1 MRYINLHHIL
11 CTLLLLTSS
20 TIVYAQGKVSLGLE
34 VEPKGS
40 ATITC
45 TDEQGR
51 SYDSWDKVPQG
62 TLLTITATPNA
73 GYKIDF
79 IWLDGVK
86 YKDDTLTP
94 LLDSEGRATI
104 KHTAT
109 GYMLSY
115 TVYLDKVETPQP
127 KDFTITIAEPNSA
140 HGRIA
145 VVDFYTKEE
154 IQDKAKVQP
163 ETIIE
168 VTAFEYEGFEIE
180 SLQIGEKQLSR
191 DELNISDHA
200 TEGIQYTV
208 QSDVSIVA
216 TYKPTAQECEV
227 TITAPDESHGRIAV
241 VDFYTKEEIQDK
253 AKVQPGTI
261 IEVTAFEYE
270 GFEIESLQIGEKQF
284 SRDELNISDH
294 ATEGIQYTVQSDISI
309 AATYKAKEQ
318 KASISWITPPATEG
332 TLKVLSSSGTEL
344 NMPSTLPIGDQITIV
359 VTPQDGYIIE
369 GIRINTLFIPA
380 SSLTASTEGGS
391 LYHHRLSE
399 DVEISAAFKPI
410 TPPTYTLS
418 FSWPKSV
425 DTLVTATCGG
435 KTITSGVLLHEG
447 DEVTFSLQDN
457 DNYIVDHWKVN
468 GSTNAMGSPTL
479 KLTMPNES
487 VNVELLVKEVKKHKV
502 SFQFNGEGGM
512 VTALANGLVVSSG
525 ASLLEGTE
533 ITFEAHPFEDEGY
546 TIEKW
551 TYNGEI
557 VNDKNPVYRVTLN
570 ADINVS
576 VQFVKADAI
585 PTISIDNKFS
595 PCYHPVGQVWII
607 PFGKSIWQLH
617 SISGDLI
624 AEGESDAVEAYAL
637 PSGVY
642 LLTINNTSYKVVK
655 P

>member
-45 TDEQGR
+45 TDEQGH
-51 SYDSWDKVPQG
+51 SYDSWDKVLQG

-73 GYKIDF
+73 GYKIAF

-140 HGRIA
+140 HGRIS

-200 TEGIQYTV
+200 TEGV
-208 QSDVSIVA
+208 
-216 TYKPTAQECEV
+216 
-227 TITAPDESHGRIAV
+227 
-241 VDFYTKEEIQDK
+241 
-253 AKVQPGTI
+253 
-261 IEVTAFEYE
+261 
-270 GFEIESLQIGEKQF
+270 
-284 SRDELNISDH
+284 
-294 ATEGIQYTVQSDISI
+294 QYTVQSDISI

-332 TLKVLSSSGTEL
+332 TLKVLSSSGNEL

>member
-62 TLLTITATPNA
+62 TLLTITTTPNT

-115 TVYLDKVETPQP
+115 TAYLDKVETPQP

-200 TEGIQYTV
+200 TEGVQYTV
-208 QSDVSIVA
+208 Q
-216 TYKPTAQECEV
+216 
-227 TITAPDESHGRIAV
+227 G
-241 VDFYTKEEIQDK
+241 
-253 AKVQPGTI
+253 
-261 IEVTAFEYE
+261 
-270 GFEIESLQIGEKQF
+270 
-284 SRDELNISDH
+284 
-294 ATEGIQYTVQSDISI
+294 DISI

-332 TLKVLSSSGTEL
+332 TLKVLSSSGAEL
-344 NMPSTLPIGDQITIV
+344 IMPSTLPIGDQITIV

-380 SSLTASTEGGS
+380 SSLTASAEGGK

-399 DVEISAAFKPI
+399 DVEISVAFKPI
-410 TPPTYTLS
+410 TPPTYKLS

-425 DTLVTATCGG
+425 DTLVTVTCGD
-435 KTITSGVLLHEG
+435 KTITSGAQLHEG
-447 DEVTFSLQDN
+447 DEVIFSLQDN

-468 GSTNAMGSPTL
+468 GSTNAMGSPML
-479 KLTMPNES
+479 KLTMPNEP
-487 VNVELLVKEVKKHKV
+487 VNVELLVKEVKKYKV

-546 TIEKW
+546 TIEQW
-551 TYNGEI
+551 TYNGNI
-557 VNDKNPVYRVTLN
+557 VNDKNPVYKVTLN
-570 ADINVS
+570 ANINVS
-576 VQFVKADAI
+576 VQFVKADAT
-585 PTISIDNKFS
+585 PTISIDNKLS
-595 PCYHPVGQVWII
+595 PCYHPVEQVWII
-607 PFGKSIWQLH
+607 PFGKSIWRLH
-617 SISGDLI
+617 NLSGDLI
-624 AEGESDAVEAYAL
+624 AAGESDAVEAYAL
-637 PSGVY
+637 PSGIY
-642 LLTINNTSYKVVK
+642 LLTINNTSYKVIK

>member
-208 QSDVSIVA
+208 QSD
-216 TYKPTAQECEV
+216 
-227 TITAPDESHGRIAV
+227 
-241 VDFYTKEEIQDK
+241 
-253 AKVQPGTI
+253 
-261 IEVTAFEYE
+261 
-270 GFEIESLQIGEKQF
+270 
-284 SRDELNISDH
+284 
-294 ATEGIQYTVQSDISI
+294 ISI

-359 VTPQDGYIIE
+359 VTPQDGYTIE

-447 DEVTFSLQDN
+447 DEVLFSLQDN

>member
-1 MRYINLHHIL
+1 MRYINLHHLL

-73 GYKIDF
+73 GYKIAF

-140 HGRIA
+140 HGRIS

-180 SLQIGEKQLSR
+180 SLQIGEKQL
-191 DELNISDHA
+191 
-200 TEGIQYTV
+200 
-208 QSDVSIVA
+208 
-216 TYKPTAQECEV
+216 
-227 TITAPDESHGRIAV
+227 
-241 VDFYTKEEIQDK
+241 
-253 AKVQPGTI
+253 
-261 IEVTAFEYE
+261 
-270 GFEIESLQIGEKQF
+270 

-447 DEVTFSLQDN
+447 DEVLFSLQDN

>member
-45 TDEQGR
+45 TDEQGH

-73 GYKIDF
+73 GYKIAF

-140 HGRIA
+140 HGRIS

-208 QSDVSIVA
+208 QSD
-216 TYKPTAQECEV
+216 
-227 TITAPDESHGRIAV
+227 
-241 VDFYTKEEIQDK
+241 
-253 AKVQPGTI
+253 
-261 IEVTAFEYE
+261 
-270 GFEIESLQIGEKQF
+270 
-284 SRDELNISDH
+284 
-294 ATEGIQYTVQSDISI
+294 ISI

-332 TLKVLSSSGTEL
+332 TLKVLSSSGNEL

-585 PTISIDNKFS
+585 PTLSIDNKFS

>member
-51 SYDSWDKVPQG
+51 SYNSWDKVPQG

-140 HGRIA
+140 HGRIS

-200 TEGIQYTV
+200 TEGV
-208 QSDVSIVA
+208 
-216 TYKPTAQECEV
+216 
-227 TITAPDESHGRIAV
+227 
-241 VDFYTKEEIQDK
+241 
-253 AKVQPGTI
+253 
-261 IEVTAFEYE
+261 
-270 GFEIESLQIGEKQF
+270 
-284 SRDELNISDH
+284 
-294 ATEGIQYTVQSDISI
+294 QYTVQSDISI

-447 DEVTFSLQDN
+447 DEVLFSLQDN

>member
-1 MRYINLHHIL
+1 M
-11 CTLLLLTSS
+11 TG
-20 TIVYAQGKVSLGLE
+20 VQ
-34 VEPKGS
+34 
-40 ATITC
+40 TC
-45 TDEQGR
+45 ALPI
-51 SYDSWDKVPQG
+51 S
-62 TLLTITATPNA
+62 
-73 GYKIDF
+73 
-79 IWLDGVK
+79 
-86 YKDDTLTP
+86 
-94 LLDSEGRATI
+94 
-104 KHTAT
+104 
-109 GYMLSY
+109 
-115 TVYLDKVETPQP
+115 
-127 KDFTITIAEPNSA
+127 
-140 HGRIA
+140 

-227 TITAPDESHGRIAV
+227 TITAPDESHGRISV

-253 AKVQPGTI
+253 ARVQPETI

-270 GFEIESLQIGEKQF
+270 GFEIESLQIGEKQL

-294 ATEGIQYTVQSDISI
+294 ATEGVQYTVQSDISI

-344 NMPSTLPIGDQITIV
+344 IMPSTLPIGDQITIV
-359 VTPQDGYIIE
+359 VTPQDGYTIE

-380 SSLTASTEGGS
+380 SSLTASAEGGK

-399 DVEISAAFKPI
+399 DVEISVAFKPI
-410 TPPTYTLS
+410 TPPTYKLS

-425 DTLVTATCGG
+425 DTLVTVTCGD
-435 KTITSGVLLHEG
+435 KTITSGAQLHEG
-447 DEVTFSLQDN
+447 DEVIFSLQDN

-468 GSTNAMGSPTL
+468 GSTNAMGSPML
-479 KLTMPNES
+479 KLTMPNEP
-487 VNVELLVKEVKKHKV
+487 VNVELLVKDVKKYKV

-546 TIEKW
+546 TIEQW
-551 TYNGEI
+551 TYNGNI
-557 VNDKNPVYRVTLN
+557 VNDKNPVYKVTLN
-570 ADINVS
+570 ANINVS
-576 VQFVKADAI
+576 VQFVKADAT
-585 PTISIDNKFS
+585 PTISIDNKLS
-595 PCYHPVGQVWII
+595 PCYHPVEQVWII
-607 PFGKSIWQLH
+607 PFGKSIWRLH
-617 SISGDLI
+617 NLSGDLI
-624 AEGESDAVEAYAL
+624 AAGESDAVEAYAL
-637 PSGVY
+637 PSGIY
-642 LLTINNTSYKVVK
+642 LLTINNTSYKVIK

>member
-62 TLLTITATPNA
+62 TLLTITTTPNT

-115 TVYLDKVETPQP
+115 TAYLDKVETPQP

-200 TEGIQYTV
+200 TEGV
-208 QSDVSIVA
+208 
-216 TYKPTAQECEV
+216 
-227 TITAPDESHGRIAV
+227 
-241 VDFYTKEEIQDK
+241 
-253 AKVQPGTI
+253 
-261 IEVTAFEYE
+261 
-270 GFEIESLQIGEKQF
+270 
-284 SRDELNISDH
+284 
-294 ATEGIQYTVQSDISI
+294 QYTVQSDISI

-344 NMPSTLPIGDQITIV
+344 IMPSTLPIGDQITIV

-380 SSLTASTEGGS
+380 SSLTASAEGGK

-410 TPPTYTLS
+410 TPPTYKLS

-425 DTLVTATCGG
+425 DTLVTVTCGD
-435 KTITSGVLLHEG
+435 KTITSGAQLHEG
-447 DEVTFSLQDN
+447 DEVIFSLQDN

-468 GSTNAMGSPTL
+468 GSTNAMGSPML
-479 KLTMPNES
+479 KLTMPNEP
-487 VNVELLVKEVKKHKV
+487 VNVELLVKEVKKYKV

-546 TIEKW
+546 TIEQW
-551 TYNGEI
+551 TYNGNI
-557 VNDKNPVYRVTLN
+557 VNDKNPVYKVTLN
-570 ADINVS
+570 ANINVS
-576 VQFVKADAI
+576 VQFVKADAT
-585 PTISIDNKFS
+585 PTISIDNKLS
-595 PCYHPVGQVWII
+595 PYYHPVGQVWII
-607 PFGKSIWQLH
+607 PFGKSIWRLH
-617 SISGDLI
+617 NLSGDLI
-624 AEGESDAVEAYAL
+624 AAGESDAVEAYAL
-637 PSGVY
+637 PSGIY
-642 LLTINNTSYKVVK
+642 LLTINNTSYKVIK

>member
-1 MRYINLHHIL
+1 MRYINFHHIL

-20 TIVYAQGKVSLGLE
+20 TIVYAQGKVALGLE

-45 TDEQGR
+45 IDEQGH
-51 SYDSWDKVPQG
+51 SYKSWEKVPEG
-62 TLLTITATPNA
+62 TKLTITTTPNA

-140 HGRIA
+140 HGRIS

-180 SLQIGEKQLSR
+180 SLQIGEKQL
-191 DELNISDHA
+191 
-200 TEGIQYTV
+200 
-208 QSDVSIVA
+208 
-216 TYKPTAQECEV
+216 
-227 TITAPDESHGRIAV
+227 
-241 VDFYTKEEIQDK
+241 
-253 AKVQPGTI
+253 
-261 IEVTAFEYE
+261 
-270 GFEIESLQIGEKQF
+270 

>member
-163 ETIIE
+163 
-168 VTAFEYEGFEIE
+168 
-180 SLQIGEKQLSR
+180 
-191 DELNISDHA
+191 
-200 TEGIQYTV
+200 
-208 QSDVSIVA
+208 
-216 TYKPTAQECEV
+216 
-227 TITAPDESHGRIAV
+227 
-241 VDFYTKEEIQDK
+241 
-253 AKVQPGTI
+253 GTI

-344 NMPSTLPIGDQITIV
+344 NMPSTLPIVDQITIV

>member
-51 SYDSWDKVPQG
+51 SYNSWDKVPQG

-115 TVYLDKVETPQP
+115 TVYLDNVETPQP

-140 HGRIA
+140 HGRIS

-180 SLQIGEKQLSR
+180 SLQIGEKQL
-191 DELNISDHA
+191 
-200 TEGIQYTV
+200 
-208 QSDVSIVA
+208 
-216 TYKPTAQECEV
+216 
-227 TITAPDESHGRIAV
+227 
-241 VDFYTKEEIQDK
+241 
-253 AKVQPGTI
+253 
-261 IEVTAFEYE
+261 
-270 GFEIESLQIGEKQF
+270 